1 VSRPDELADAFAAM
15 SKARVNA
22 VLALADPMT
31 LAQRVRLA
39 ELAMQHSL
47 PSMNGLT
54 AYTEAGGL
62 ASYWPDST
70 EMFRR
75 AADFVQRI
83 LGGARPSDLP
93 IEQPT
98 KFEMVVNLKTAKVL
112 GLKFSAAILARA
124 DRVIE

>member
-1 VSRPDELADAFAAM
+1 
-15 SKARVNA
+15 
-22 VLALADPMT
+22 
-31 LAQRVRLA
+31 
-39 ELAMQHSL
+39 
-47 PSMNGLT
+47 MNGLT